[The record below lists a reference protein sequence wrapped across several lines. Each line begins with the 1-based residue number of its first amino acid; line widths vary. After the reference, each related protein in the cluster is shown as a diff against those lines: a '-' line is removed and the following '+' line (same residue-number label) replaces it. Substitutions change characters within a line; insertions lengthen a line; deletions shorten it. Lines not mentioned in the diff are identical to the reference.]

1 VRFVGTLAQ
10 LTAAVEDDIKTL
22 RDVRQALSNLK
33 GIKFAPQGKP
43 PAVEEIC
50 AFQARFQDPFAPAT
64 YELDAG
70 KHAKEASF
78 HVAAVAA
85 LCLLRSDGMKKA
97 DSKITKQVADVAVTL
112 RGKLELVAEDS
123 ADLKTAGKRLL
134 EECEKYGKVSPR
146 AAKAKAA
153 TETSHSSASKKSR
166 VAESQDAGKNVNK
179 EEGPKNATD
188 TQSTPPPEK
197 AAAMDSIPVAEEG
210 AENPEKKPEETKE
223 SNIEKE

>member
-1 VRFVGTLAQ
+1 M
-10 LTAAVEDDIKTL
+10 
-22 RDVRQALSNLK
+22 
-33 GIKFAPQGKP
+33 
-43 PAVEEIC
+43 EEIR

-146 AAKAKAA
+146 AMKAKAA